1 LNETILIGQNNGS
14 IYELPLSKAQ
24 TGQGQEIMKSHC
36 EGEVWGLD
44 KVHLPDGSI
53 KLFTSC
59 DDNRVIIYDVLSH
72 KALLEFPV
80 SKSNKV

>member
-1 LNETILIGQNNGS
+1 
-14 IYELPLSKAQ
+14 
-24 TGQGQEIMKSHC
+24 MKSQC

-72 KALLEFPV
+72 RALLEFPV
-80 SKSNKV
+80 QRSEKA